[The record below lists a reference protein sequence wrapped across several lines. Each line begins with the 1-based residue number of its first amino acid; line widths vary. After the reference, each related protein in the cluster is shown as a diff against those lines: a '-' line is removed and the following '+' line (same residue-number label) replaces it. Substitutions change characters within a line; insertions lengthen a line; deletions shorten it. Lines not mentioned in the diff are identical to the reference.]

1 MVFHNQI
8 KSNGNRVR
16 NVRVFCLVVFFSLLS
31 FSRALFFP
39 PSMRYAFV
47 FSLSLALSVL
57 SPEKLLVFTSSHI
70 ASFLLLHSLSEYLSS
85 HFDRFGLFSRL
96 FSCHKS
102 SSSFSPCFALVRS
115 PASNSDSPALE
126 RTLRRT
132 GRFQTFH
139 SLGIFVRPALPF
151 RKLPPRLEIF
161 FDAIAIFS
169 RSWAPSAASH
179 PFCAATFCFGSDKER
194 ETAVFILLV
203 HFVCRLKD
211 EAGDEKEKERIG
223 RAFSYQCFSSSED
236 LRAGS
241 SASTMC
247 SACRSRVQ
255 HHHSC
260 NCICVYMA

>member
-1 MVFHNQI
+1 
-8 KSNGNRVR
+8 
-16 NVRVFCLVVFFSLLS
+16 
-31 FSRALFFP
+31 
-39 PSMRYAFV
+39 MRYAFV
-47 FSLSLALSVL
+47 FFSLSLALSVL

-70 ASFLLLHSLSEYLSS
+70 ASFLLSLSLGVSLFTLRSLWSLLSLVLLS
-85 HFDRFGLFSRL
+85 QELFFLFAVLRSRAL
-96 FSCHKS
+96 SCFELRLTCSGK
-102 SSSFSPCFALVRS
+102 
-115 PASNSDSPALE
+115 D
-126 RTLRRT
+126 LRRT

>member
-1 MVFHNQI
+1 
-8 KSNGNRVR
+8 
-16 NVRVFCLVVFFSLLS
+16 
-31 FSRALFFP
+31 
-39 PSMRYAFV
+39 MRYAFV
-47 FSLSLALSVL
+47 FFFSLSRSLSLVTGKASCFHVLPYRLFPSLTLSRSISLHTSIALVSSLSLA
-57 SPEKLLVFTSSHI
+57 
-70 ASFLLLHSLSEYLSS
+70 
-85 HFDRFGLFSRL
+85 
-96 FSCHKS
+96 CHKSSS